1 MRYTYLIP
9 RGFSMLKMK
18 KLIFGTA
25 LSIIVSLG
33 LLMILAFAVD
43 RSGMLP
49 GRLSGTITVL
59 SAATAVLLASV
70 LTARLAGERGLLH
83 GFALAAIYSAVYVII
98 GIVGFNST
106 LDSLTAIRI
115 SILLL
120 CGAIGGVIGVSLQ
133 RPMRF

>member
-83 GFALAAIYSAVYVII
+83 GVTLAAIYCAVYVII